1 METNMNKNFKNSLGV
16 LTALAIAAAIA
27 CSGGSGSGAPGIQP
41 TSSGSIMDNVKSN
54 QNCTWGGDI
63 TNAGEAGCVWGKD
76 GGKPVGTKTGK
87 ACTSSILG
95 LIRSGDMS
103 LAAAAKQGG
112 ITKIQSVDASQTSL
126 LGSVTVENC
135 ILVNGT

>member
-1 METNMNKNFKNSLGV
+1 METIMNKTLKNSLGV
-16 LTALAIAAAIA
+16 LVALSIAAVIA
-27 CSGGSGSGAPGIQP
+27 CSGGSGSGQPSIQP
-41 TSSGSIMDNVKSN
+41 ASSGSIMDNVKSN

-87 ACTSSILG
+87 ACTNAILG

-103 LAAAAKQGG
+103 IAAAAKQGG
-112 ITKIQSVDASQTSL
+112 ITKVQSVDASINSL
-126 LGSVTVENC
+126 LGSVLVESC

>member
-1 METNMNKNFKNSLGV
+1 MNKNFKNSLGV